1 MRIIYIILFTILFAG
16 CRPPFDRDKSIDC
29 EVPLPQCLPTEWM
42 GKSIDTT
49 YYNSDKNY
57 YYQIKQV
64 EGLNT
69 EKQEYG
75 IYLNNVV
82 YSIGK
87 KQKATFATI
96 SNGNNQSIYHINQG
110 VDPLTGTLAN
120 DKFSVGEELFNA
132 YQTGDFGFPVYIS
145 PNNLIVSSTRLSNTN
160 FPTERSGGMELQDIE
175 ATIGQSRI
183 YDSNN
188 EIISNIET
196 DLKSENPHLIWE
208 SHPAYDNKNNILF
221 FASDRPGGYGG
232 VDIWYMSKNR
242 DGWSEPINCGENVNT
257 PCDDI
262 TPFVSPVANK
272 LYFSTTGRDNMGGY
286 DIFYLNYSVMGDKVD
301 FPKTPTN
308 IGAPIN
314 TKYDEFSPSFP
325 NYSENYFY
333 YSSDQDGDFDIY
345 VKKKIFKEGRDS
357 IEFEPEKEPEEIIDI
372 VIKEDTL
379 DFNPTFNLEGV
390 VKDNRTNEPVENV
403 DVTVK
408 KDKEQSP
415 HKSTKTDNKGAYKF
429 ELEKGHEYKVEVKN
443 DTLFNDSYKVF
454 VDKNDTNSSIKK
466 DLVFDV
472 VKTVR
477 INFKYDQ
484 SDKPYEYILDS
495 LGNQENTT
503 WQEAIDNLAEDIKNS
518 QSLLSKVIITGHTD
532 PIASNSYNKRLA
544 QKRAEFV
551 VSQLV
556 QRGIPIYLLDA
567 KSKGETEK
575 LVRLENELE
584 EQYHKRLRRV
594 TLEKIFTK

>member
-1 MRIIYIILFTILFAG
+1 MVG
-16 CRPPFDRDKSIDC
+16 CRPPFNKDKSIDC
-29 EVPLPQCLPTEWM
+29 EVTPPQCLPTEWM
-42 GKSIDTT
+42 GKPLDTT

-69 EKQEYG
+69 EKQEYS
-75 IYLNNVV
+75 IYLDDVV
-82 YSIGK
+82 YSMGK

-96 SNGNNQSIYHINQG
+96 SKENNQRIYHINQG
-110 VDPLTGTLAN
+110 FDPRTGTKAS
-120 DKFSVGEELFNA
+120 DKFTVGDELFEG
-132 YQTGDFGFPVYIS
+132 YKGDFGFPVYIS
-145 PNNLIVSSTRLSNTN
+145 PNKLIVSSTQLSNN
-160 FPTERSGGMELQDIE
+160 NYSTERSSGLELQE
-175 ATIGQSRI
+175 LAATIGQSRI
-183 YDSNN
+183 YNSESEKIS
-188 EIISNIET
+188 EINTIIES
-196 DLKSENPHLIWE
+196 DVPHLIWE
-208 SHPAYDNKNNILF
+208 SHPAHDSKNNILF
-221 FASDRPGGYGG
+221 FASDRAGGYGG
-232 VDIWYMSKNR
+232 VDIWYMTKMEN
-242 DGWSEPINCGENVNT
+242 GWSEPINCGVNVNT

-262 TPFVSPVANK
+262 TPFVSPVASK
-272 LYFSTTGRDNMGGY
+272 LYFSTAGRDNMGGY
-286 DIFYLNYSVMGDKVD
+286 DIFYLDYTVNGDKVN
-301 FPKTPTN
+301 FPKVPTN
-308 IGAPIN
+308 IGAPVN

-357 IEFEPEKEPEEIIDI
+357 IEIEPEEKPEEIIDI
-372 VIKEDTL
+372 VVKEDTL
-379 DFNPTFNLEGV
+379 VINPTFNLEGV

-408 KDKEQSP
+408 KDKEQTP
-415 HKSTKTDNKGAYKF
+415 HQSTKTDNKGKYNF

-454 VDKNDTNSSIKK
+454 VDKKDTRSTIKK

-477 INFKYDQ
+477 INFNYDQ

-503 WQEAIDNLAEDIKNS
+503 WQEAVENLAEDIKSS

-532 PIASNSYNKRLA
+532 PIGSNSYNKQLA

-556 QRGIPIYLLDA
+556 QRGIPIYLLSA

-575 LVRLENELE
+575 LVKLDNELE

>member
-1 MRIIYIILFTILFAG
+1 MVS
-16 CRPPFDRDKSIDC
+16 CRPPFNKDKSIDC
-29 EVPLPQCLPTEWM
+29 EVTPPQCLPMEWM
-42 GKSIDTT
+42 GKALDTT
-49 YYNSDKNY
+49 YYNSGKNY

-75 IYLNNVV
+75 VYLNDVV
-82 YSIGK
+82 YSSSK
-87 KQKATFATI
+87 NKKATFATI
-96 SNGNNQSIYHINQG
+96 SKDKNQRIYNISQG
-110 VDPLTGTLAN
+110 IDPRTGTKASDN
-120 DKFSVGEELFNA
+120 FTVGDELFDD
-132 YQTGDFGFPVYIS
+132 YEGDFGFPVYIS
-145 PNNLIVSSTRLSNTN
+145 PNELIVSSTQLSNVKYD
-160 FPTERSGGMELQDIE
+160 TESSGGLQLQELA

-183 YDSNN
+183 YDSKS
-188 EIISNIET
+188 EIITEIKTS
-196 DLKSENPHLIWE
+196 LVSKSPHLIWE
-208 SHPAYDNKNNILF
+208 SHPAYDSKNNILF
-221 FASDRPGGYGG
+221 FASDRADGYGG
-232 VDIWYMSKNR
+232 VDIWYISKEGN
-242 DGWSEPINCGENVNT
+242 GWSEPINCGANVNT

-262 TPFVSPVANK
+262 TPFVSPTSNK

-286 DIFYLNYSVMGDKVD
+286 DIFYLAYTTEGKEVI

-308 IGAPIN
+308 MGAPVN

-325 NYSENYFY
+325 NYSDSYFY

-345 VKKKIFKEGRDS
+345 LLQKLFKEGKDS
-357 IEFEPEKEPEEIIDI
+357 IEFEPEKKPEDKIEF
-372 VIKEDTL
+372 VVKEDTL
-379 DFNPTFNLEGV
+379 VINPTFNLEGV
-390 VKDNRTNEPVENV
+390 VKDNRTNEPIENV

-408 KDKEQSP
+408 RDKEQTP
-415 HKSTKTDNKGAYKF
+415 HQSTKTDIDGKYGF
-429 ELEKGHEYKVEVKN
+429 QLVKGHEYKVEVKN

-454 VDKNDTNSSIKK
+454 VANNDTNNTVKR

-484 SDKPYEYILDS
+484 SEKPYEYILDS

-503 WQEAIDNLAEDIKNS
+503 WQEAIDNLAEDIKKS
-518 QSLLSKVIITGHTD
+518 QSILSKVIVTGHTD
-532 PIASNSYNKRLA
+532 PVASNSYNKQLA

-551 VSQLV
+551 VSQLI
-556 QRGIPIYLLDA
+556 QRGIPIYLLSA

-575 LVRLENELE
+575 LVKFDNELE